1 MTVEHTPGSWFA
13 VKQSHRKTAEVHSG
27 PTVIARVQGNSDD
40 ELLANTCLIAC
51 APRLLSALR
60 EIKSYGEGVAKKLSE
75 SDAVPDAGH
84 GDAIA
89 LIAIAE
95 AALQHL
101 DSAKLLTI

>member
-1 MTVEHTPGSWFA
+1 MTVEHTPGSWLA

-40 ELLANTCLIAC
+40 EVLANTCLIAS
-51 APRLLSALR
+51 APRLLSALK
-60 EIKSYGEGVAKKLSE
+60 EIKSYGEGLAKKLNE
-75 SDAVPDAGH
+75 SDAVADV

-95 AALQHL
+95 AALKHYE
-101 DSAKLLTI
+101 SATLLTL